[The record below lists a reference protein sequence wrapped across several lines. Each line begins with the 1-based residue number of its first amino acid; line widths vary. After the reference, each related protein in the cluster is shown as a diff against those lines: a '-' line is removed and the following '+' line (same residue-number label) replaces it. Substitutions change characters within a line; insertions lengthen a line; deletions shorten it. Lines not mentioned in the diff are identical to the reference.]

1 MKKFV
6 KPTLE
11 VIEFSA
17 QDIIVTSGFFED
29 MDNFR
34 IKVQDILNTFDSSEE
49 DIYV

>member
-6 KPTLE
+6 KPTVE
-11 VIEFSA
+11 VIEFTN

-34 IKVQDILNTFDSSEE
+34 IRVQDILNMSGSEE
-49 DIYV
+49 DTFV